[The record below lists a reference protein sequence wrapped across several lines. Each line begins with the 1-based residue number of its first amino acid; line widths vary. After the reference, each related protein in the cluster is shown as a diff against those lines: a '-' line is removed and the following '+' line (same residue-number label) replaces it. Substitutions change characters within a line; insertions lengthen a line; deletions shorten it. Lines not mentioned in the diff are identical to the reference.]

1 MKRGIN
7 TEKLLEM
14 AAAVKKNAY
23 APYTGY
29 TVGAALVA
37 GSGKYYAGC
46 NLENAA
52 LTPTIHAEA
61 AAMAAAAG
69 AGEREI
75 IALAVVTDAHP
86 PQFPCAL
93 CRQSL
98 AEFSPAEGEMLI
110 LTANPDGEVSQS
122 TLAALYPEM
131 FGPGKMGIDP
141 RDY

>member
-1 MKRGIN
+1 MKEGIN
-7 TEKLLEM
+7 KEKLLEL
-14 AAAVKKNAY
+14 AGSVKTNAY

-29 TVGAALVA
+29 TVGAALMT
-37 GSGKYYAGC
+37 GSGKYYTGC

-61 AAMAAAAG
+61 AAIAAAVA

-75 IALAVVTDAHP
+75 TALAVVTDARP

-98 AEFSPAEGEMLI
+98 AEFTPDEGEMLI

-122 TLAALYPEM
+122 TLTDLYPEM
-131 FGPGKMGIDP
+131 FGPRKMGINP